1 MVTSLRRATGWSLA
15 AFLDADAR
23 HGILRFLEENYELLH
38 YLGNDA
44 VVAEILDHVSRQEGV
59 A

>member
-15 AFLDADAR
+15 LFLDADAK

-38 YLGNDA
+38 YHGNDA
-44 VVAEILDHVSRQEGV
+44 VVADILRHVAQQEGV